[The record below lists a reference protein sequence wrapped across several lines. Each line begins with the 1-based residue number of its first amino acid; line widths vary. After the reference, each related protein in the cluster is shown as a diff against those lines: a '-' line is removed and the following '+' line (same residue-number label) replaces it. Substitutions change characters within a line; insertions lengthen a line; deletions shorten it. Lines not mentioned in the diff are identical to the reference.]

1 MLICQAFFAFFS
13 GEVAEKFRR
22 SRGEVARKSRRNFG
36 EVARKSRGSR
46 GRRRQDKKNAPE
58 GAGVRGIIGHVAGL

>member
-13 GEVAEKFRR
+13 GEIAE
-22 SRGEVARKSRRNFG
+22 
-36 EVARKSRGSR
+36 KSRGSR
-46 GRRRQDKKNAPE
+46 GEIAEKSRGSRGQRRQDKKNAPE